1 MIVPM
6 ITLMIAI
13 MEVLY
18 ELENGALMH
27 IIANITMGFVSVSF
41 CGFYLMS
48 EKEKVDYCLI
58 ELYLFFYVIFLALDN
73 HLHFSGIVWI
83 IFLPCAIFSM
93 IFIIFLN
100 RKTR

>member
-1 MIVPM
+1 M

-18 ELENGALMH
+18 ELQNGDLMH
-27 IIANITMGFVSVSF
+27 MIANITMGFVSVSF

-73 HLHFSGIVWI
+73 HLHFSGIFWI
-83 IFLPCAIFSM
+83 IFLPCAIIGI

-100 RKTR
+100 KKTK